1 MLRDAGVVIL
11 TGTDAGFLNSFNYPG
26 FSLHDEL
33 ELYVKLGLTPR
44 EALMG
49 SVVDGPRFL
58 NQGERYGAVAAGKS
72 ADLLV
77 LEADPLADVSATR
90 RIADVVLRGRLID
103 AGELERMRGDIR
115 ARVTAR
121 NAAFTPSPAS

>member
-1 MLRDAGVVIL
+1 MVIL

-103 AGELERMRGDIR
+103 AGELERMRGHIR

-121 NAAFTPSPAS
+121 NASFTPSPAS

>member
-1 MLRDAGVVIL
+1 
-11 TGTDAGFLNSFNYPG
+11 
-26 FSLHDEL
+26 
-33 ELYVKLGLTPR
+33 
-44 EALMG
+44 MG

-77 LEADPLADVSATR
+77 LEANPLADISATR
-90 RIADVVLRGRLID
+90 SVHDVVLRGRLID
-103 AGELERMRGDIR
+103 APTLERMRGDIR

-121 NAAFTPSPAS
+121 EAAAR

>member
-1 MLRDAGVVIL
+1 M
-11 TGTDAGFLNSFNYPG
+11 
-26 FSLHDEL
+26 
-33 ELYVKLGLTPR
+33 KLGLTPR

-58 NQGERYGAVAAGKS
+58 NQGARYGAVAAGKS

-90 RIADVVLRGRLID
+90 HIADVVLRGRLID
-103 AGELERMRGDIR
+103 AGELERMRDEIR
-115 ARVTAR
+115 TRVVVR
-121 NAAFTPSPAS
+121 NARFTPSPAS